1 MAAKSY
7 DAIDLSSIKLAPP
20 KVSKAASGCKT
31 SKIQGFGARSV
42 LIQTPPM
49 TLPWDIAPRQM
60 DENSN
65 VSANLSLSFL
75 GMDDK
80 DDDNEL
86 YKFNMFMRDFD
97 IKIKTLIGEMGGT
110 LGKKSEDKN
119 IDANFKDSIK
129 ESSNGDYPSTI
140 QPKIWLNM
148 RDGGDN
154 KCVEDFTMD
163 ITVYNF
169 DGEEIGCNELRK
181 GCPAAAII
189 EPSYVWC
196 SALGLGITWVA
207 KQVAVKP
214 AVEKK
219 FGFTLGPTFDHLKES
234 PAKRARV
241 GSSHEDE
248 GEDGSQGS
256 SHEDGSQG
264 SSTRGPADAAEE
276 QQEEEEVEF

>member
-1 MAAKSY
+1 MTAKSY
-7 DAIDLSSIKLAPP
+7 DAIDLASIKLAPP

-31 SKIQGFGARSV
+31 SKIQGFGAQSV

-60 DENSN
+60 DENSS

-75 GMDDK
+75 GMDDQ
-80 DDDNEL
+80 DEHNEL
-86 YKFNMFMRDFD
+86 RKFMVFMRDFD
-97 IKIKTLIGEMGGT
+97 IKIKTLIGEMGGS

-148 RDGGDN
+148 REGGDT
-154 KCVEDFTMD
+154 KSVEDFSMD

-196 SALGLGITWVA
+196 SALGLGVTWVA

-219 FGFTLGPTFDHLKES
+219 FGFTLGPTFDHLKQDIVSTKNKRPRIES
-234 PAKRARV
+234 SDNVQAPGSPGSHSSGSNAE
-241 GSSHEDE
+241 GSSAE
-248 GEDGSQGS
+248 GSNQ
-256 SHEDGSQG
+256 
-264 SSTRGPADAAEE
+264 
-276 QQEEEEVEF
+276 EEEVEF